1 MREHSAQNSR
11 EWFEKAV
18 RVYVEGHQACAWC
31 GERYQVY
38 KGHRS
43 TRLEYYCPGCEFYV
57 CHDLVTGQ
65 YYVAPESRPVWRSS
79 SRLLQYLG
87 PPRPDLVLRLG
98 GTTPRLPFPLSLSS
112 RVCGR

>member
-65 YYVAPESRPVWRSS
+65 YYVAPGVETGLEEQLSS
-79 SRLLQYLG
+79 SPIPG
-87 PPRPDLVLRLG
+87 PSPA
-98 GTTPRLPFPLSLSS
+98 
-112 RVCGR
+112 